1 MLMFRENA
9 IRENVVSHTN
19 GVLSGEINRMDGS
32 SVIVRS
38 KGNCQRAL
46 VFQGGG
52 SLGAYE
58 AGTYQQIYRKASQES
73 TNDDRLFD
81 IIAGTSIGAINS
93 TILVGHYLKNKN
105 SWIGS
110 AEKLL
115 EFWEGL
121 MCPTIADDL
130 FGKNLFVRNWWDYLH
145 TINCSIANAE
155 SAKKFWSIFEFAFSP
170 RGVPNMYESV
180 PQWGSKFLNPFT
192 DFLPWWRYDY
202 RRLRSYLSKFV
213 DFPIKTSL
221 EKGQPRLLL
230 TSVDI
235 QDYTTPVVFDSYEKL
250 HDASVNGDTIALT
263 KEGRKGSSSSR
274 SSSRWYSEY
283 GNSENRHVVFYDG
296 IGPDQV
302 LASALGKY
310 ALDHP
315 HVEDR
320 TTGTMRQLW
329 DGGYLSNTPLREL
342 LTAHRNYWMEYLRK
356 NRGGSNN
363 NDLFTQA
370 PELEVFIINLHP
382 LAPKDIPQDKDLID
396 DRESDIMFHDRTT
409 YDEQVAYAFTDFVN
423 MTREL
428 AELARSNGLSKS
440 VDEIL
445 EKKAKTIAR
454 VGEYRFTTY
463 RDLLSGKPRIS
474 KVWRIDRL
482 ESADATFGKITD
494 FTPSTIRKLIQSGEI
509 DARISI
515 NRMEVIFG
523 IEDLISD
530 GIMSIEEGDKIMKE
544 AREVITTEQL
554 LYRKRKEEVV
564 EAYDRFVKIIQAKN
578 MSNDCKEMLIKPG
591 RDIIAIVS
599 EAEDNAK
606 RASNYESAGR
616 H

>member
-1 MLMFRENA
+1 
-9 IRENVVSHTN
+9 
-19 GVLSGEINRMDGS
+19 LSED
-32 SVIVRS
+32 
-38 KGNCQRAL
+38 KGNCQRTL

-52 SLGAYE
+52 ALGAYE
-58 AGTYQQIYRKASQES
+58 AGTYQQIYRKVSQEDTDS
-73 TNDDRLFD
+73 KRLFD

-93 TILVGHYLKNKN
+93 SVLVGYFLKNKN
-105 SWIGS
+105 SWVGS

-121 MCPTIADDL
+121 MCPTIADYL
-130 FGKNLFVRNWWDYLH
+130 FTKNPFVRSSWDYFH
-145 TINCSIANAE
+145 TTNCGLADAE
-155 SAKKFWSIFEFAFSP
+155 SARRFWSIFEFAFST
-170 RGVPNMYESV
+170 RGVTNMYESV

-202 RRLRSYLSKFV
+202 TPLRNYLSKFI

-221 EKGQPRLLL
+221 KKGQPRLLL

-235 QDYTTPVVFDSYEKL
+235 QDYATPVVFDSYEKL
-250 HDASVNGDTIALT
+250 HDAHVNRNTIAEG
-263 KEGRKGSSSSR
+263 KEGDGNG
-274 SSSRWYSEY
+274 SRWYSEY
-283 GNSENRHVVFYDG
+283 GNSQNRHIVFYDG

-310 ALDHP
+310 AIDHP
-315 HVEDR
+315 HIQDM

-356 NRGGSNN
+356 NRVGGGE
-363 NDLFTQA
+363 NDELITQT
-370 PELEVFIINLHP
+370 PELEVYIVNLHP

-396 DRESDIMFHDRTT
+396 DRESDILFHDRTT

-428 AELARSNGLSKS
+428 VELARSKGLSKK
-440 VDEIL
+440 VEQIL

-454 VGEYRFTTY
+454 VDEYRFTTY
-463 RDLLSGKPRIS
+463 KDLLFGKPRLS

-482 ESADATFGKITD
+482 ESTDATFGKVTD
-494 FTPSTIRKLIQSGEI
+494 FTPFTIRKLIESGQI

-515 NRMEVIFG
+515 DRMEVIFA
-523 IEDLISD
+523 IEDLVSD
-530 GIMSIEEGDKIMKE
+530 GIMSIEEGDEIMKE

-554 LYRKRKEEVV
+554 LYKIKKEELV
-564 EAYDRFVKIIQAKN
+564 EAYNRYVKKIETKDI
-578 MSNDCKEMLIKPG
+578 SPYRKERLINPG
-591 RDIIAIVS
+591 RDIIALVS
-599 EAEDNAK
+599 EADNAK
-606 RASNYESAGR
+606 CANNHDEATRRLTLNGRAFG
-616 H
+616 